1 MGTFLS
7 CWFACPAPL
16 KGARFM
22 LCAVFSWSPLAYGRV
37 PYPPYARYGMGRL
50 CGERRADGASVASA
64 LAAQETRLGAG
75 GGESRRNYA
84 LPAPSEAPP
93 RAPCART
100 SPATRTAQAFRMSKG
115 AKGSVCPVGCCAQR
129 KATRR
134 REQIQGLCAA
144 AHRTPIF
151 AKGRKARMIEQP
163 GRKKRGSS
171 QNQGFF
177 NDLSAALPQ
186 WKGGALRQAL
196 ANLPRTLSICC
207 CWACSLGY
215 QPWAAIF
222 W

>member
-1 MGTFLS
+1 MGMRGFR
-7 CWFACPAPL
+7 PL
-16 KGARFM
+16 KKPWFWKEPRFLRPGCSIIRASLTVALM
-22 LCAVFSWSPLAYGRV
+22 VSLPRSGSLCHLRWQV
-37 PYPPYARYGMGRL
+37 P
-50 CGERRADGASVASA
+50 CGHLGPKGPKRPGGGERNERRA
-64 LAAQETRLGAG
+64 R
-75 GGESRRNYA
+75 
-84 LPAPSEAPP
+84 PAPTATIERPGVCPKP
-93 RAPCART
+93 R
-100 SPATRTAQAFRMSKG
+100 QG
-115 AKGSVCPVGCCAQR
+115 AKGSVCPVGTWAKGPKRPEGVSKYKGCAR
-129 KATRR
+129 P
-134 REQIQGLCAA
+134 

-151 AKGRKARMIEQP
+151 AKGRAARMIEQP

>member
-1 MGTFLS
+1 M
-7 CWFACPAPL
+7 
-16 KGARFM
+16 
-22 LCAVFSWSPLAYGRV
+22 
-37 PYPPYARYGMGRL
+37 
-50 CGERRADGASVASA
+50 
-64 LAAQETRLGAG
+64 
-75 GGESRRNYA
+75 N
-84 LPAPSEAPP
+84 
-93 RAPCART
+93 
-100 SPATRTAQAFRMSKG
+100 AT
-115 AKGSVCPVGCCAQR
+115 V
-129 KATRR
+129 
-134 REQIQGLCAA
+134 RE
-144 AHRTPIF
+144 
-151 AKGRKARMIEQP
+151 ARMIEQP